1 MESSNRAIMAIA
13 LILTIFAAL
22 SAIDQKE
29 GYGPIENINLFEE
42 LAPQPYEE

>member
-13 LILTIFAAL
+13 LILIIFAAL
-22 SAIDQKE
+22 SAIDQTE
-29 GYGPIENINLFEE
+29 GHGPIKNINLFEE